1 MIDLLLECFVRFINF
16 ISPKACAIC
25 GCRLAIGEDVIC
37 SACNIHLPRTHFSA
51 HPRDN
56 KMARNFWGRMNI
68 ERAVAL
74 FYYEPHSEVNRI
86 VHSFKYFNHPE
97 NAEFMGRMM
106 ADELIDGGFF
116 SGIDIIVPVPLAKK
130 RQRSRGY
137 NQSME
142 MARGVSGMTGIPI
155 RTDIVC
161 RRTFKKSQTTMNR
174 WQRNDN
180 VKDAFELKNG
190 NDLDGKHILIIDDVV
205 TSGSTV
211 IACANAISRR
221 SAVRFSVL
229 SLGFTR

>member
-1 MIDLLLECFVRFINF
+1 
-16 ISPKACAIC
+16 
-25 GCRLAIGEDVIC
+25 
-37 SACNIHLPRTHFSA
+37 
-51 HPRDN
+51 
-56 KMARNFWGRMNI
+56 MNI

-116 SGIDIIVPVPLAKK
+116 SGIDIIVPMPLAKK

-155 RTDIVC
+155 RTDIV
-161 RRTFKKSQTTMNR
+161 RRKTFKKSQTTMNR